1 MVLTRNNI
9 CYDLEKSPYKVIV
22 DYDGIEVEYRFSSEL
37 YVNKF
42 CEKFVDNRININK
55 SLSNRFG
62 IALKLN
68 RLADLKLYITI
79 EKRGFLIYQNG
90 EKFDCLKDII
100 LDGNQMIMQS

>member
-9 CYDLEKSPYKVIV
+9 CYELEKSPYKVIV
-22 DYDGIEVEYRFSSEL
+22 DYDDIEVEYRFSSEL

-79 EKRGFLIYQNG
+79 EKRGFLIYQNE
-90 EKFDCLKDII
+90 EKFDSIYNLMI
-100 LDGNQMIMQS
+100 DGDQITFKN